1 MKIVGE
7 YSDERYSGKNARL
20 WYMNEATQ
28 ESWNSRTLDR
38 NISTN
43 IKCKEDR
50 KEMGYHLFSAF

>member
-20 WYMNEATQ
+20 CYVKEAANEAW
-28 ESWNSRTLDR
+28 SVRTLDR